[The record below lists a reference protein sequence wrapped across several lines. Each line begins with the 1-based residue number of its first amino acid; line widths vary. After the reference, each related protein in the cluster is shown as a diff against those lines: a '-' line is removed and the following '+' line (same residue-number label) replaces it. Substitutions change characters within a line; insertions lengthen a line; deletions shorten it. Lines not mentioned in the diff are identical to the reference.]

1 MNITKAFCLS
11 IALLGASNMQA
22 ITNSDFVIQQD
33 NTQINNYQTNRPEA
47 SKRLFVSQAVEQQI
61 AHIKQLLTNA
71 RLAWM
76 FENCFPN
83 TLDTTVHFDG
93 KDDTFVYTGDIHAMW
108 LRDSGAQV
116 WPYVQ
121 LANKDAKLK
130 KMLAGVIK
138 RQFKCIN
145 IDPYANAFNMN
156 SEGGEWMSD
165 LTDMKPE
172 LHERKWEIDS
182 LCYPI
187 RLAYHY
193 WKTTGDASI
202 FSDEWL
208 TAIAKVLKKYLQKQR
223 KNYMAERNLDFD
235 KVINRKNT
243 RCLKYDFAVKRGK
256 PADVLPLWV
265 ADMDF
270 ETSSYIEDALVERA
284 KEGIFGYSEVQTPYF
299 EILANWMKL
308 HHNWEIQEDWLIKT
322 PGVVFALAMAVK
334 AYTQPGDSV
343 LIQLPVYYPFSEV
356 IQDNGRKVVSSNLY
370 QGEDNRYHIDFQ
382 DFEKKIVE
390 ENVKLFFL
398 CNPHNPVGRVWSAEE
413 LEKIGDICVK
423 NGVTVVS
430 DEIHQDFVFKGK
442 HQVFAGLKKEFQDI
456 SITCTSPS
464 KTFNLA
470 SMMISNIFIPNP
482 ELRRRFRKQLDAAGT
497 SQLGVLG
504 LVATEAAYSK
514 GEEWYQAMH
523 AYVEANIN
531 YTKEYVEKYL
541 PGVKM
546 TDLEGTY
553 LVWLDFRETGLTV
566 EELED
571 LILNKARLWLDSGK
585 IFGKAGEGF
594 QRINVACPRATLT
607 EALERIRKAF

>member
-1 MNITKAFCLS
+1 
-11 IALLGASNMQA
+11 
-22 ITNSDFVIQQD
+22 
-33 NTQINNYQTNRPEA
+33 
-47 SKRLFVSQAVEQQI
+47 
-61 AHIKQLLTNA
+61 
-71 RLAWM
+71 
-76 FENCFPN
+76 
-83 TLDTTVHFDG
+83 
-93 KDDTFVYTGDIHAMW
+93 
-108 LRDSGAQV
+108 
-116 WPYVQ
+116 
-121 LANKDAKLK
+121 
-130 KMLAGVIK
+130 
-138 RQFKCIN
+138 
-145 IDPYANAFNMN
+145 
-156 SEGGEWMSD
+156 
-165 LTDMKPE
+165 
-172 LHERKWEIDS
+172 
-182 LCYPI
+182 
-187 RLAYHY
+187 
-193 WKTTGDASI
+193 
-202 FSDEWL
+202 
-208 TAIAKVLKKYLQKQR
+208 
-223 KNYMAERNLDFD
+223 MATYNFD
-235 KVINRKNT
+235 KIINRKGTN
-243 RCLKYDFAVKRGK
+243 CLKYDYAVERGK

-270 ETSSYIEDALVERA
+270 TVSEEITKSLHAAVDHGIYGYTQPKDAYYNA
-284 KEGIFGYSEVQTPYF
+284 IT
-299 EILANWMKL
+299 NWMEKN
-308 HHNWEIQEDWLIKT
+308 HNWKTKREWIMKT
-322 PGVVFALAMAVK
+322 PGVVFALGAAVK
-334 AYTQPGDSV
+334 AFTKPGDAV
-343 LIQLPVYYPFSEV
+343 LIQNPVYYPFTNIIRDNDRRV
-356 IQDNGRKVVSSNLY
+356 IDNTLVYEKRVTERKSQYS
-370 QGEDNRYHIDFQ
+370 IDYE
-382 DFEKKIVE
+382 DFERKIVQ
-390 ENVKLFFL
+390 ENIKLFIL

-413 LEKIGDICVK
+413 LEKLGDICVK

-442 HQVFAGLKKEFQDI
+442 HQVFASLKKEFQDI

-482 ELRRRFRKQLDAAGT
+482 ELRRKFRKQLDAAGI